1 MRCRY
6 YTELTLGWMLNN
18 KMIVFLGLLS
28 FSLFVST
35 LALAGQ
41 RNRYK
46 AEVEELLSSTSVNP
60 PTVTDQTIPTN
71 PATDETTETSS
82 GSVEVET
89 TTEIPTTVT
98 VNTETVTETET
109 TESTTAGTDENRVVP
124 KEKASLTQDDLEKTQ
139 IKDDIRPQTAVVSEN
154 SVINSESEI
163 DSLKVR
169 RNNEKV
175 EDTVQ
180 QSRFLLRDSKLFE
193 ALGANA

>member
-109 TESTTAGTDENRVVP
+109 TESTTAGTDENH
-124 KEKASLTQDDLEKTQ
+124 DLEKTQ

>member
-46 AEVEELLSSTSVNP
+46 AEVEELLSSTSVSP
-60 PTVTDQTIPTN
+60 PTDQTTT
-71 PATDETTETSS
+71 ATDETTETSS
-82 GSVEVET
+82 VLVEAET
-89 TTEIPTTVT
+89 TTEIPTTIT

-109 TESTTAGTDENRVVP
+109 TESTTAGTDENPVVP
-124 KEKASLTQDDLEKTQ
+124 EEKASLTQDDVDKTQ

-154 SVINSESEI
+154 SDINSESEI

-180 QSRFLLRDSKLFE
+180 PSRFLLRDSKLFE